1 MGWVKFKNK
10 KETMITT
17 RVHDEIANFV
27 LGTGIQ
33 NVIEYK
39 VPSEIQSRAE
49 ILLEKKRNKVMTE
62 EENKELDAFLF
73 FGHIMRIAK
82 VRAHD
87 KKRLFLS

>member
-1 MGWVKFKNK
+1 
-10 KETMITT
+10 MITT

-39 VPSEIQSRAE
+39 VPNEIQSRAE
-49 ILLEKKRNKVMTE
+49 ILLEKKRSQKMTE
-62 EENKELDAFLF
+62 EENKELEAFLF

-82 VRAHD
+82 VKAMKI
-87 KKRLFLS
+87 KKGE